1 MTIRTSFDRIYRAI
15 TVMEQCVDEMQ
26 GTMDLTYKEMMYLY
40 LIDLTED
47 CTVSKLAD
55 MINVSLPA
63 VTKRI
68 NSLEERGL
76 VQRTRSEGDGRVK
89 TVTLSERGAALSKRM
104 DDLFYPILDR
114 FAERFPQEDVARFCM
129 MLDMLSDDIEGAI
142 RGGAQ

>member
-1 MTIRTSFDRIYRAI
+1 MTIRTSFDRIYRAM
-15 TVMEQCVDEMQ
+15 TVMEQCVDERQ

-76 VQRTRSEGDGRVK
+76 VQRGARGTGGSRPSRSRSAVPRCPSAW
-89 TVTLSERGAALSKRM
+89 TTSSTPYSTASRRGSPRRTSQGSA
-104 DDLFYPILDR
+104 
-114 FAERFPQEDVARFCM
+114 
-129 MLDMLSDDIEGAI
+129 
-142 RGGAQ
+142 

>member
-1 MTIRTSFDRIYRAI
+1 MTIRTSFDRIYRAM
-15 TVMEQCVDEMQ
+15 TVMEQCVDERQ
-26 GTMDLTYKEMMYLY
+26 ETMDLTYKEMMYLY

-142 RGGAQ
+142 RGSAQ

>member
-1 MTIRTSFDRIYRAI
+1 MTIRTSFDRIYRAM
-15 TVMEQCVDEMQ
+15 TVMEQCVDERQ

-89 TVTLSERGAALSKRM
+89 TVTLSERGAALSKRT

-142 RGGAQ
+142 RGSAQ

>member
-1 MTIRTSFDRIYRAI
+1 MNIRSSFDRVYRAL
-15 TVMEQCVDEMQ
+15 TVMEQCVDERQ
-26 GTMDLTYKEMMYLY
+26 GTVDLSYKEMLYLY

-76 VQRTRSEGDGRVK
+76 VMRTRNEVDGRVK
-89 TVTLSERGAALSKRM
+89 TVTLSDRGEALSKRM
-104 DDLFYPILDR
+104 DDMFYPILDR
-114 FAERFPQEDVARFCM
+114 FAQRFSEEDIDKFCM

-142 RGGAQ
+142 RGEVG

>member
-1 MTIRTSFDRIYRAI
+1 MTIRTSFDRIYRAM
-15 TVMEQCVDEMQ
+15 TVMEQCVDERQ

-89 TVTLSERGAALSKRM
+89 TVTL
-104 DDLFYPILDR
+104 
-114 FAERFPQEDVARFCM
+114 
-129 MLDMLSDDIEGAI
+129 
-142 RGGAQ
+142 

>member
-1 MTIRTSFDRIYRAI
+1 M
-15 TVMEQCVDEMQ
+15 TVMEQCVDERQ

-68 NSLEERGL
+68 NFLEERGL

-89 TVTLSERGAALSKRM
+89 TVTLSERGAALSKRT

-142 RGGAQ
+142 RGDAQ

>member
-1 MTIRTSFDRIYRAI
+1 MTIRTSFDRIYRALA
-15 TVMEQCVDEMQ
+15 VMEQCVDESR
-26 GTMDLTYKEMMYLY
+26 GTVDLSYKEMMYLY
-40 LIDLTED
+40 MIDLTED

-104 DDLFYPILDR
+104 DDVFYPILDR
-114 FAERFPQEDVARFCM
+114 FAERFPEEDVARFCM

-142 RGGAQ
+142 RGDAQ

>member
-1 MTIRTSFDRIYRAI
+1 MSARDSFDRMYRAVTI
-15 TVMEQCVDEMQ
+15 IEQCYDENR
-26 GTMDLTYKEMMYLY
+26 GTVDLTYKEMMYIY
-40 LIDLTED
+40 LIDFTDD

-89 TVTLSERGAALSKRM
+89 TVTLSKRGAALSKRM

-114 FAERFPQEDVARFCM
+114 FAERFPPEDVARFCT

-142 RGGAQ
+142 RGSAQ

>member
-1 MTIRTSFDRIYRAI
+1 MTIRTSFDRIYRAM
-15 TVMEQCVDEMQ
+15 TVMEQCVDENR
-26 GTMDLTYKEMMYLY
+26 GTVDLTYKEMMYLY
-40 LIDLTED
+40 LIDMTPD

-142 RGGAQ
+142 RGSAQ